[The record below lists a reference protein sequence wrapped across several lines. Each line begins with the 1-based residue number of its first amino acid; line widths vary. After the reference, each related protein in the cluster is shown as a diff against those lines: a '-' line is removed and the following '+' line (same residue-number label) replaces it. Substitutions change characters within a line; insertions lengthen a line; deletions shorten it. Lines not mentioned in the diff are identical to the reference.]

1 MIKIGVIGAGHLGKI
16 HIRLLKEIK
25 EFDLIGF
32 YDTNPVNSKKITS
45 EFGISSFSSA
55 KELIDSSD
63 AIDVVTPTKYH
74 FEYAKMAI
82 EKGKHL
88 FVEKP
93 ITATIDEAQEL
104 VKLSKEKEVKVQ
116 VGHVERFNPAFIAIQ
131 KDCNNPMFIE
141 AHRLA
146 EFNPRGTDVPVVHD
160 LMIHDIDIVLSIVKS
175 EVKSIYASGVS
186 IISDTPDIANARIEF
201 ENGCVANLT
210 ASRISLKSMRKTRIF
225 QKDAYISID
234 FLEKKAELIRMKDA
248 KNTDDPFA
256 LIIDPGKGKTKKQI
270 EFESPKITDNNA
282 IKDELTSFYHAIV
295 NNTDTIVT
303 IEDAYKALYVAQQ
316 ISEQVENNKQK
327 LHSFDKA

>member
-32 YDTNPVNSKKITS
+32 YDTNPVNSKKITT

-55 KELIDSSD
+55 KELIDSAD

-93 ITATIDEAQEL
+93 ITATIDEVQKL
-104 VKLSKEKEVKVQ
+104 VKLAERKDIKVQ
-116 VGHVERFNPAFIAIQ
+116 VGHVERFNPAFTAVQ

-201 ENGCVANLT
+201 ENGCVTNLT

-248 KNTDDPFA
+248 EITDDPFA

-270 EFESPKITDNNA
+270 EFESPKTTDNNA
-282 IKDELTSFYHAIV
+282 IKDELTSFYHAIA
-295 NNTDTIVT
+295 NNTNTVVT
-303 IEDAYKALYVAQQ
+303 IEDAYKALYIAQQ
-316 ISEQVENNKQK
+316 ISEQVEKQ
-327 LHSFDKA
+327 

>member
-32 YDTNPVNSKKITS
+32 YDTNPVNSKKITT

-55 KELIDSSD
+55 KELIDSAD

-93 ITATIDEAQEL
+93 ITATIDEAQKL
-104 VKLSKEKEVKVQ
+104 VKLAERKDIKVQ
-116 VGHVERFNPAFIAIQ
+116 VGHVERFNPAFTAIQ

-141 AHRLA
+141 AHRLT

-248 KNTDDPFA
+248 EITDDPFA

-270 EFESPKITDNNA
+270 EFESPKTTDNNA
-282 IKDELTSFYHAIV
+282 IKDELTSFYHAIA
-295 NNTDTIVT
+295 NNTNTVVT
-303 IEDAYKALYVAQQ
+303 IEDAYKALYIAQQ
-316 ISEQVENNKQK
+316 ISEQVEKQ
-327 LHSFDKA
+327 

>member
-32 YDTNPVNSKKITS
+32 YDTNLENSKKIITK
-45 EFGISSFSSA
+45 FGISSFSSA
-55 KELIDSSD
+55 EELIDSSD

-74 FEYAKMAI
+74 FEYVKMAL

-93 ITATIDEAQEL
+93 ITSTIDEAQEL
-104 VKLSKEKEVKVQ
+104 VKLAEEKEVKVQ
-116 VGHVERFNPAFIAIQ
+116 VGHVERFNPAFTAIQ

-141 AHRLA
+141 THRLT

-175 EVKSIYASGVS
+175 EVKSIHASGVS
-186 IISDTPDIANARIEF
+186 IISGTPDIANARIEF

-248 KNTDDPFA
+248 EITDDPFA

-270 EFESPKITDNNA
+270 EFESPKTTDNNA
-282 IKDELTSFYHAIV
+282 IKDELTSFYHAIA
-295 NNTDTIVT
+295 NNTNTVVT
-303 IEDAYKALYVAQQ
+303 IEDAYKALYIAQQ
-316 ISEQVENNKQK
+316 ISEQVEKQ
-327 LHSFDKA
+327 